1 MITVDKITPSP
12 SSDLRDFVES
22 RSGQKVFRCYQCG
35 KCTAGCPAAYVM
47 DMGPRQIM
55 HFIQLG
61 QKELVLG
68 SSTIWLCISCQT
80 CSARCPNEIDIARV
94 MESLRWLAAVERSDP
109 AEKGIERFHRLF
121 LTIIQRFG
129 RIHELS
135 LGVSYNM
142 LGRQPFAKITSLPAM
157 FARGKVPILPPRV
170 KGAAEIRG
178 LYAKVRAIEKEPAK
192 GEVE

>member
-1 MITVDKITPSP
+1 MSIPDKITPSP

-47 DMGPRQIM
+47 DIGPRQIM

-61 QKELVLG
+61 QKEIVLE

-94 MESLRWLAAVERSDP
+94 MESLRWLAATEKSKP

-129 RIHELS
+129 RVHELS
-135 LGVSYNM
+135 LGVSYNL
-142 LGRQPFAKITSLPAM
+142 LGIQPFAKITSIPAM
-157 FARGKVPILPPRV
+157 FARGKVRILPPRV

-178 LYAKVRAIEKEPAK
+178 LYAKVIAIEKERAK